1 MKQIKLIV
9 SILLAFVIFNSLV
22 FATSEDPVYIYTDES
37 GELITSDEYEYDNDA
52 TLITNQDDLYELY
65 DDNSNDQEA
74 LKEAFESQTAEIAGL
89 VEASE
94 ENNQELIITK
104 ILSDIK
110 SEYTSDGYYYYIIKY
125 QLANVKNSDG
135 TELPSVVILSYDVS
149 DNQNVTPLKQG
160 DKVYGYFQTVSSDDS
175 SSYSLV
181 QHGLEDEQIAYVSIT
196 ENDRS
201 LGIILLL
208 AFSIL
213 LMLLYAGKNGAKAL
227 IPIFTTLDLLF
238 FVLVPEVEIGKKLL
252 IIAILTALELIV
264 LITVL
269 KNGINKKTLV
279 AIITSIIIVSLIG
292 VFAYI
297 FANTNA
303 ISGKGLINEEHYDLS
318 SNVYYIDRLFKGTV
332 DTKDL
337 YIAIIILISAV
348 ISATISSKLT
358 EFSAKY
364 AGSKD
369 IVNNIISEGKSVVS
383 EYPLIIAI
391 IFLAF
396 DLPKI
401 MAIIYSHIP
410 LNQILN
416 SETII
421 TDASILLFAII
432 STLITLPIHAI
443 VSNIFMSDVEVK
455 QISADNK

>member
-22 FATSEDPVYIYTDES
+22 FATSEDSAYIYTDES
-37 GELITSDEYEYDNDA
+37 GELITSDEYEYDDDA

-149 DNQNVTPLKQG
+149 DDQNVTPLKQG

-181 QHGLEDEQIAYVSIT
+181 QHGLEDEEIAYVSIT
-196 ENDRS
+196 ERDRS
-201 LGIILLL
+201 LGITLLI

-213 LMLLYAGKNGAKAL
+213 LMLLYAGNNGAKVL

-252 IIAILTALELIV
+252 IIAILAALELIV

-269 KNGINKKTLV
+269 KNGINKKTSV
-279 AIITSIIIVSLIG
+279 AIITSIIVVTLIS
-292 VFAYI
+292 VFAYL

-332 DTKDL
+332 DTTAL
-337 YIAIIILISAV
+337 YISIIIIISAV
-348 ISATISSKLT
+348 ISAIISSKLT

-369 IVNNIISEGKSVVS
+369 IINNIISEGKTTIS

-401 MAIIYSHIP
+401 MTIIYSHIP